1 MSGKVT
7 GRRRSSIKEK
17 GSIKNFFGKKEAS
30 DDISDA
36 GDKEVSSV
44 RSSPDKTSDY
54 ESETSRSNTPTV
66 SSVGSSPTQE
76 VSKDETSVAVKREV
90 KTEEEDEEGQGADMF
105 NATAD
110 AEDLDDKA
118 GVSAAIR
125 SGLLSADVKD
135 EEERMKAE
143 TLRMERQEE
152 VKRKQ
157 EMAKEA
163 EELSVKQR
171 YERLQK
177 LLGKSQFYTDFLLK
191 KMKGHEA
198 AMELKKQTNEARAK
212 KRAEKGENAL
222 TDKRRTG
229 RNEEKEEVEEKSTA
243 KRGRKSKGGEE
254 PASKK
259 RKTEDVVDQ
268 EEVKKN
274 RNEKDRKFEGRE
286 IPSNQPLLLTGGI
299 MRDYQLEGYEWM
311 STLWENGI
319 NGILADEMGLGKTIQ
334 TVALFCHMYEM
345 GVSGPFLVVAPLST
359 VPNWVNEFKR
369 FAPKVPCVL
378 YHGNLQERL
387 VLRDKLSEVTSCD
400 EVDGKPMMN
409 VVVTSYEIAMNDR
422 AAFSSIMWRY
432 IVVDEGHRLKNMNCR
447 LIRELKQYH
456 SANRL
461 LLTGTPLQNNLSEL
475 WSLLNFL
482 LPEIFDDLRVFESWF
497 NAKELHENTEE
508 MARIA
513 AQEQQNSIL
522 STLHQIL
529 TPFLLRR
536 VKTDVDLQIPPKKEV
551 LVYCPLTS
559 RQEEMYRAVVEKTIK
574 DLICKDEDKKKK
586 VDVLPEKRKRTAVD
600 YSVFL
605 DDREFEGSDDKF
617 EAHIAKLTEYR
628 ESLASSNNTASA
640 YLNEM
645 DRMAEGSDK
654 NFSIKSRMMDM
665 RKSVNHPYLI
675 EYPLTECG
683 SFYASGPDMIDICG
697 KLQALD
703 QMLVQL
709 LKGGHKMLI
718 FSQMTKMLDVLGD
731 YCNMKKWK
739 FCRLDGSMNFLDR
752 QANIDKFN
760 SDPEHSIF
768 LLSTRAGGLGIN
780 LTAADTCIIY
790 DSDWNPQQDLQAQDR
805 CHRIGQTKPVMIY
818 RLVTANTID
827 QKIVER
833 AAAKRRLE
841 KMIIH
846 RSKFKAGAE
855 NVTNSLQSIS
865 AQELLSLL
873 DSKDYCGAVSG
884 EAKSGQVF
892 TQDQLDKLLDRSDL
906 AWGANPHNPV
916 NIEKEKNKAVSGIKG
931 VFQVIDQDEKK
942 TDLGSVKDK

>member
-1 MSGKVT
+1 
-7 GRRRSSIKEK
+7 
-17 GSIKNFFGKKEAS
+17 
-30 DDISDA
+30 
-36 GDKEVSSV
+36 
-44 RSSPDKTSDY
+44 
-54 ESETSRSNTPTV
+54 
-66 SSVGSSPTQE
+66 
-76 VSKDETSVAVKREV
+76 
-90 KTEEEDEEGQGADMF
+90 
-105 NATAD
+105 
-110 AEDLDDKA
+110 
-118 GVSAAIR
+118 
-125 SGLLSADVKD
+125 
-135 EEERMKAE
+135 
-143 TLRMERQEE
+143 
-152 VKRKQ
+152 
-157 EMAKEA
+157 
-163 EELSVKQR
+163 
-171 YERLQK
+171 
-177 LLGKSQFYTDFLLK
+177 
-191 KMKGHEA
+191 
-198 AMELKKQTNEARAK
+198 
-212 KRAEKGENAL
+212 
-222 TDKRRTG
+222 
-229 RNEEKEEVEEKSTA
+229 
-243 KRGRKSKGGEE
+243 
-254 PASKK
+254 
-259 RKTEDVVDQ
+259 
-268 EEVKKN
+268 
-274 RNEKDRKFEGRE
+274 
-286 IPSNQPLLLTGGI
+286 

-387 VLRDKLSEVTSCD
+387 ILRDKLSEVTSCD

-683 SFYASGPDMIDICG
+683 SFYDSGPDMIDICG

-760 SDPEHSIF
+760 TDPEHSIF

-884 EAKSGQVF
+884 EAKSGKVF